1 MNDKKPKKKIKV
13 LAFGAF
19 DVLHPGHLN
28 FFKQAKALGD
38 ELHVVIGRDS
48 TIEALKGQKPWD
60 NENIRLEKVSK
71 VPEVTKA
78 YLGRLDDKFLSVKD
92 HSPDLICLGYDQM
105 SEDDLTKQL
114 EKRGI
119 KCKIVQLNA
128 FHPNKYKSS
137 IVKKELEGNI

>member
-1 MNDKKPKKKIKV
+1 MSDKQSKKKIKV
-13 LAFGAF
+13 LALGAF

-48 TIEALKGQKPWD
+48 TIEALKGKKPWD
-60 NENIRLEKVSK
+60 NENLRLEKVSE

-105 SEDDLTKQL
+105 SAEKLAKQL
-114 EKRGI
+114 ELRGI
-119 KCKIVQLNA
+119 ECKIVRLNP
-128 FHPNKYKSS
+128 FHPDKYKSS
-137 IVKKELEGNI
+137 IVKKGLKSNT